1 MRCAASGLSPG
12 PRATRAFSPVRI
24 TTFPSTAR
32 GMSID
37 PALKAVSVTRMVG
50 LETTARAIVSA
61 HPAIPDTMAKTH
73 PNGASAR
80 ATIGKLSES
89 AAKTPKPGASRSSKA
104 VALTWIDYA
113 VGVNVEIL
121 LVAEPGFEPVYAQP
135 GDAGAD
141 LKSTEDVLI
150 PAGSWKLVATGVK
163 IAMPNGYVGLVHPR
177 SGLAAKQGITVLN
190 TPGTIDAGYRGEIK
204 VNLYNAS
211 SSDFQVT
218 RGDRIAQLVFQKVEQ
233 ARFVPVTTLP
243 ETARGEAG
251 FGSTGT
257 R

>member
-1 MRCAASGLSPG
+1 M
-12 PRATRAFSPVRI
+12 
-24 TTFPSTAR
+24 
-32 GMSID
+32 
-37 PALKAVSVTRMVG
+37 
-50 LETTARAIVSA
+50 
-61 HPAIPDTMAKTH
+61 
-73 PNGASAR
+73 
-80 ATIGKLSES
+80 
-89 AAKTPKPGASRSSKA
+89 
-104 VALTWIDYA
+104 
-113 VGVNVEIL
+113 NVEIL
-121 LVAEPGFEPVYAQP
+121 LIAEPGFEPVYAQP

-141 LKSTEDVLI
+141 LKSTEDLII
-150 PAGSWKLVATGVK
+150 PAGEWRLVSTGVK

-211 SSDFQVT
+211 KVDFQVS
-218 RGDRIAQLVFQKVEQ
+218 RGDRIAQLVLQKVER
-233 ARFVPVTTLP
+233 AKFVAVAELP